1 MLEEIHL
8 AYEEILQLEQALIEL
23 DEQNTTNTLEI
34 RKREAK
40 VIFMLK
46 QAEEIEEVLQRKENN
61 SDNYAEQIREQFDSI
76 QKQITQHRNQ
86 IEILNESTKQNLLK
100 RHDMRQQ
107 LYEYYSQIRQIRDS
121 IQTDR
126 ITMQDNKDFLALVI
140 KNNYLESQ
148 NVQLL
153 LNLQLQAR
161 TIIDLKNMIHK
172 QQLFIEENDI
182 GMSPQA
188 QAGNIDIFLGDHDD
202 LAEGLDDDE
211 DNNNMDEPDDDEP
224 AVPIDKDHVRGTQ
237 GDSQLRYS

>member
-153 LNLQLQAR
+153 LNLQL
-161 TIIDLKNMIHK
+161 
-172 QQLFIEENDI
+172 
-182 GMSPQA
+182 
-188 QAGNIDIFLGDHDD
+188 
-202 LAEGLDDDE
+202 
-211 DNNNMDEPDDDEP
+211 
-224 AVPIDKDHVRGTQ
+224 
-237 GDSQLRYS
+237 